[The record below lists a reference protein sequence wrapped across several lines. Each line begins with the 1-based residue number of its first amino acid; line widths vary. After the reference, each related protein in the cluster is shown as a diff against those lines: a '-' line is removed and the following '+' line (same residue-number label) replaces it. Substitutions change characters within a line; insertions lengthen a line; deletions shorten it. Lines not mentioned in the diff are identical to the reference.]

1 MNLVSR
7 ERLVKS
13 NIDLTEEIKRLE
25 TILKEIMEA
34 GMNLGTRDAIYLA
47 SLAQDALKTHK
58 LRVVNSVN

>member
-34 GMNLGTRDAIYLA
+34 GVNLGTRDAIYLA